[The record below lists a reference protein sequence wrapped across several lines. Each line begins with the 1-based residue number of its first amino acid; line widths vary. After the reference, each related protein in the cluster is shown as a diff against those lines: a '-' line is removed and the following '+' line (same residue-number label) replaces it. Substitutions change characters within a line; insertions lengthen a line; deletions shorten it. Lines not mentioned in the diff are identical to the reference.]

1 MTRPVLTLAALN
13 DETAEDLNDLEI
25 AKINGDL
32 DVILLA
38 NDKRSESKHLI
49 ARLLTLNSIERA
61 REIRLVAKE
70 LNVPIAAVKE
80 ALREA
85 TAETS
90 SKGQGRPLELPEI
103 EPWPDLVDGA
113 KLLDELCRAIAA
125 YLVLPT
131 GSVEILALWGV
142 HTHVFRS
149 LRLPVSPGCWLR
161 SEFHR
166 VRGGMEPKRSKAILW
181 RTSKRRSP
189 DTLRIRASRR
199 HNPITARFV
208 TLFKPSR

>member
-1 MTRPVLTLAALN
+1 MTRPVLTLATLN

-32 DVILLA
+32 DAILLA

-61 REIRLVAKE
+61 RETRLVAKE

-90 SKGQGRPLELPEI
+90 SKGQGRPLELLEI

-113 KLLDELCRAIAA
+113 KLLDELGRAM
-125 YLVLPT
+125 
-131 GSVEILALWGV
+131 
-142 HTHVFRS
+142 HT
-149 LRLPVSPGCWLR
+149 
-161 SEFHR
+161 
-166 VRGGMEPKRSKAILW
+166 
-181 RTSKRRSP
+181 
-189 DTLRIRASRR
+189 
-199 HNPITARFV
+199 
-208 TLFKPSR
+208 